1 MVNRLNLDSLYL
13 LLKNKEIGMFKKIL
27 IANRGEI
34 ALRIIR
40 ACREMD
46 IETVAVF
53 SEADRDALHVRAAD
67 QAVCIGPN
75 ASSKSYLNIPNII
88 SAAELTGVDAIHPGY
103 GFLSENARFAEI
115 CESCGITFIGPS
127 PRAIEIMGDK
137 ATARKTM
144 IEAEVPV
151 VPGSKE
157 VIKEI
162 ETAATIAEEIG
173 YPVMIKAS
181 AGGGGK
187 GMRIAQNSK
196 ELVKSIQAA
205 QNEAQAAFGNPEVY
219 LEKYVEEPRHI
230 EFQILADKH
239 GNVIHLGERD
249 CSLQRRNQ
257 KLLEEA
263 PSSAITPELRQAM
276 GDAAIKAA
284 RAADYS
290 SAGTIEFLLDKHG
303 KFFFIEMNTRIQV
316 EHPVT
321 ELVTGIDLLKAQ
333 IRVAAGE
340 PLGFKQED
348 IQIRGW
354 AIECRIN
361 AENPEKNFMPSP
373 GTIEFYHVPGG
384 PGVRVDSAAYQGYTI
399 PPYYDS
405 MVGKLIV
412 WGADRDE
419 AIQRM
424 KRALEE
430 FVIEGIHTTIPF
442 HLKVLDNAFFRK
454 GEVYTNFIQ
463 RRILGE

>member
-1 MVNRLNLDSLYL
+1 
-13 LLKNKEIGMFKKIL
+13 MFKKIL

-53 SEADRDALHVRAAD
+53 SEADREALHVRAAD
-67 QAVCIGPN
+67 QAVCIGPY
-75 ASSKSYLNIPNII
+75 ATAKSYLNIPNII

-127 PRAIEIMGDK
+127 TRAIEIMGDK

-144 IEAEVPV
+144 IEAGVPV

-157 VIKEI
+157 IIKDLE
-162 ETAATIAEEIG
+162 EAAKIAQEIG

-187 GMRIAQNSK
+187 GMRIAQNPK

-205 QNEAQAAFGNPEVY
+205 QSEAQAAFGNPETY

-239 GNVIHLGERD
+239 GHVIHLGERD

-263 PSSAITPELRQAM
+263 PSSALTPELRKAM

-290 SAGTIEFLLDKHG
+290 SVGTIEFLLDKHG
-303 KFFFIEMNTRIQV
+303 DFFFIEMNTRIQV

-321 ELVTGIDLLKAQ
+321 ELVTGIDLVKAQ

-340 PLGFKQED
+340 PLEIKQED
-348 IQIRGW
+348 VQIRGW
-354 AIECRIN
+354 AMECRIN
-361 AENPEKNFMPSP
+361 AENPDKNFMPSP
-373 GTIEFYHVPGG
+373 GKIEFYHVPGG

-412 WGADRDE
+412 WGADREE

-442 HLKVLDNAFFRK
+442 HLKVLDNAFFRR

>member
-1 MVNRLNLDSLYL
+1 
-13 LLKNKEIGMFKKIL
+13 MFRKIL
-27 IANRGEI
+27 VANRGEI

-40 ACREMD
+40 ACRELD
-46 IETVAVF
+46 IATVAVF

-67 QAVCIGPN
+67 QAICIGP
-75 ASSKSYLNIPNII
+75 APSIKSYLHIPNIM

-103 GFLSENARFAEI
+103 GFLSENSRFAEI
-115 CESCGITFIGPS
+115 CESSGITFIGPS
-127 PRAIEIMGDK
+127 PEAIEIMGDK
-137 ATARKTM
+137 ARARKTM
-144 IEAEVPV
+144 IEAGVPV

-157 VIKEI
+157 VIKDI
-162 ETAATIAEEIG
+162 ETASKIAEEIG

-196 ELVKSIQAA
+196 ELAKAVQAA
-205 QNEAQAAFGNPEVY
+205 QTEAQAAFGNPDIY

-239 GNVIHLGERD
+239 GNAIHLGERD

-263 PSSAITPELRQAM
+263 PSSALTPELREKM
-276 GDAAIKAA
+276 GFAAVTAVKAA
-284 RAADYS
+284 NYS
-290 SAGTIEFLLDKHG
+290 NAGTIEFLLDKHG
-303 KFFFIEMNTRIQV
+303 NYYFIEMNTRIQV

-321 ELVTGIDLLKAQ
+321 ELITGIDLVKEQ
-333 IRVAAGE
+333 IRLAAGE
-340 PLGFKQED
+340 QLGLTQED
-348 IQIRGW
+348 ITIRGW

-361 AENPEKNFMPSP
+361 AENPDRNFMPSP

-384 PGVRVDSAAYQGYTI
+384 PGVRVDSSAYQGYSI

-412 WGADRDE
+412 WGANREE

-430 FVIEGIHTTIPF
+430 FVIEGINTTIPF
-442 HLKVLDNAFFRK
+442 HLKVLDNAFFRR

>member
-1 MVNRLNLDSLYL
+1 MQLN
-13 LLKNKEIGMFKKIL
+13 NEEIGSMFKKVL

-53 SEADRDALHVRAAD
+53 SEADRDALHVREAD
-67 QAVCIGPN
+67 QAVCIGPHP
-75 ASSKSYLNIPNII
+75 STKSYLNIPNII

-127 PRAIEIMGDK
+127 PRAIETMGDK

-144 IEAEVPV
+144 IEAGVPV

-157 VIKEI
+157 VLTDVESASVLAK
-162 ETAATIAEEIG
+162 EIG

-187 GMRIAQNSK
+187 GMRIAQNPK
-196 ELVKSIQAA
+196 ELAKSIQAA
-205 QNEAQAAFGNPEVY
+205 QSEAQAAFGNSEIY

-263 PSSAITPELRQAM
+263 PSSALTPELRKAM
-276 GDAAIKAA
+276 GEAAVKAA
-284 RAADYS
+284 KAADYS

-303 KFFFIEMNTRIQV
+303 HYYFIEMNTRIQV

-321 ELVTGIDLLKAQ
+321 EFVTGIDLLKAQ

-340 PLGFKQED
+340 PLGIEQED
-348 IQIRGW
+348 VQIRGW
-354 AIECRIN
+354 AMECRIN
-361 AENPEKNFMPSP
+361 AENSEKNFMPSP
-373 GTIEFYHVPGG
+373 GTIEFYHPPGG

-405 MVGKLIV
+405 MIGKLIV
-412 WGADRDE
+412 WGADREE

-430 FVIEGIHTTIPF
+430 FYIEGVHTTIPF
-442 HLKVLDNAFFRK
+442 HLKVLDNAFFRR